1 MSDTCETKGTQEI
14 KITTEVEN
22 TMKNTFTSVVDES
35 TADGKVQLIYDDIKK
50 TLGIDFI
57 PNMYKA
63 MALNPDYLELT
74 WNRVQAIMTK
84 KGKLDQNTKDIVA
97 LTVSIMSGSAYC
109 IDVYNEAVKHNGLD
123 DEAISEIYAII
134 DIYSGLNRFNIAQQ
148 TKKDEKPWY
157 GCASK

>member
-1 MSDTCETKGTQEI
+1 MIYFYTTL
-14 KITTEVEN
+14 TEVGDM
-22 TMKNTFTSVVDES
+22 TKSTFTSVVDEPNS
-35 TADGKVQLIYDDIKK
+35 AGKVRTIYDDIKK

-63 MALNPDYLELT
+63 MDLNPDYLEST
-74 WNRVQAIMTK
+74 WNRVQSIMTK
-84 KGKLDQNTKDIVA
+84 EGKLDKHTKDIIA

-109 IDVYNEAVKHNGLD
+109 IDVYNEAARNNGLD
-123 DEAISEIYAII
+123 DEAITEIYAII

-157 GCASK
+157 GCGA